1 MSALIAD
8 PRSSFLVAIAALGVV
23 TMLALVSLL
32 FAVTA
37 RRRAKRDFARV
48 LEGLAAVRQAL
59 DDQSALIGQLDS
71 RNKAQ
76 EIGVGGDRAIDAA
89 VRMARTG
96 ASSDQLAAS
105 SGLSRQEARLLM
117 RLHGPDRARA

>member
-1 MSALIAD
+1 MSAHPLQQRPVHVAGIGLHRYQS
-8 PRSSFLVAIAALGVV
+8 RSDRSYAELGV
-23 TMLALVSLL
+23 
-32 FAVTA
+32 
-37 RRRAKRDFARV
+37 
-48 LEGLAAVRQAL
+48 AAVRQAL

-105 SGLSRQEARLLM
+105 SGLSRQEARLLT